1 MSRKNSNG
9 RGRRTAFTF
18 ATALG
23 GATAAAAMLGMGTAN
38 AVPFVDPYG
47 PNDAYAELFGAE
59 GAQGA
64 SNHLLDINAAI
75 SDPTSYAVF
84 VNDVHAFEAAPFEH
98 ALTNLVNAIDPS
110 AFYEQTT
117 AGVVGTIAESGGAYL
132 APDDF
137 LGYLATGLDYGLL
150 TPTGLNFVLTPLIDI
165 LLGEPPA
172 GAAAEGAAALPAS
185 VDTPFVDPYAPG
197 DAYTVLFG
205 AEGGQGA
212 ANHLLDINAAISDPT
227 GYAVFVND
235 VDAFEAAPFE
245 HALTNLVNA
254 IDPSAFYEQVST
266 GIAGTIAESGGAYLV
281 PDDFLGYLATGLD
294 YGLLTPTGL
303 NFVLTPLIDIL
314 LGEAP
319 ASAASLF

>member
-9 RGRRTAFTF
+9 RGRRTAFTL

-23 GATAAAAMLGMGTAN
+23 GATAAAAMLGMGNAN
-38 AVPFVDPYG
+38 AAPVVDIYG
-47 PNDAYAELFGAE
+47 PNDAYTELFGSD
-59 GAQGA
+59 GAQGV
-64 SNHLLDINAAI
+64 SNHLLDINAATA
-75 SDPTSYAVF
+75 DPTSYAVF

-98 ALTNLVNAIDPS
+98 GLENLVNAIDPS

-117 AGVVGTIAESGGAYL
+117 AGVVGTIADSGGAYL

-137 LGYLATGLDYGLL
+137 LGYLSTSLDYGLL

-172 GAAAEGAAALPAS
+172 GAASEAAASAS
-185 VDTPFVDPYAPG
+185 VDTPVVDTYAPG

-205 AEGGQGA
+205 ADGAQGA
-212 ANHLLDINAAISDPT
+212 ANHLLDINAATADPT
-227 GYAVFVND
+227 SYAVFVND

-245 HALTNLVNA
+245 HGLENLVNA
-254 IDPSAFYEQVST
+254 IDPSAFYEQVSS
-266 GIAGTIAESGGAYLV
+266 GIAGTIADSGGAYLV

-314 LGEAP
+314 LGETPANL
-319 ASAASLF
+319 ASAF

>member
-1 MSRKNSNG
+1 MSHKNSIG
-9 RGRRTAFTF
+9 RGRRAAFTF
-18 ATALG
+18 SALG
-23 GATAAAAMLGMGTAN
+23 GAAAAAAMLGMGNAN
-38 AVPFVDPYG
+38 AAPVVDIYG
-47 PNDAYAELFGAE
+47 PNDAYTELFGSA

-64 SNHLLDINAAI
+64 ANHLLDVNAFT

-98 ALTNLVNAIDPS
+98 GLSNLINALDPS

-117 AGVVGTIAESGGAYL
+117 AGVVGTIADSGGAYL

-165 LLGEPPA
+165 LVGEPPA
-172 GAAAEGAAALPAS
+172 SAASEGAASVAS
-185 VDTPFVDPYAPG
+185 VDTPVIDTYAPG

-205 AEGGQGA
+205 ADGAQGA
-212 ANHLLDINAAISDPT
+212 ANHLLDVNAAISDPT

-245 HALTNLVNA
+245 HGLSNLINAL
-254 IDPSAFYEQVST
+254 DPSAFYEQVST
-266 GIAGTIAESGGAYLV
+266 GIAGTIADSGGAYLV

-314 LGEAP
+314 VGEAP
-319 ASAASLF
+319 ASAASSLF